1 MLRKIL
7 VFIPCFIVG
16 ILLHG
21 WAALALFYCVFPIG
35 SPLRPVI
42 AVVYAVAV
50 LSWIILNK
58 KHTQA
63 FFNSLLG
70 FVVIALWFNAI
81 EPKAG
86 GVYPP
91 ELTLPNV
98 TFSGDQVTLRDVR
111 DSDYRTPTD
120 FDVRYEPRTYDLK
133 DVKTMDVMVN
143 YWGMDAIAHTFLSFG
158 FADGRYLCVSVE
170 IRPEV
175 GKAYDMLQG
184 FFKQYQIIYIW
195 ADERD
200 LVRLRTNY
208 KKENVYLY
216 RSSLSADNVQKMLVD
231 MLKATAAIYAKP
243 EFYNTLTH
251 SCTNTLGD
259 HLISAKIINL
269 PIWKRRFLT
278 GDVDQ
283 RMYKEG
289 LLVDQGLQFPELR
302 KQANIDA
309 RAKQA
314 DRDPDF
320 SQRIRTHLIYKN
332 FSQKL
337 SL

>member
-1 MLRKIL
+1 MIKKIL
-7 VFIPCFIVG
+7 IFIPCFMLGV
-16 ILLHG
+16 LLHG
-21 WAALALFYCVFPIG
+21 WAALALFYCVFPAG
-35 SPLRPVI
+35 SPLRPAI
-42 AVVYAVAV
+42 AVAYVVVV
-50 LSWIILNK
+50 LLWIILNK
-58 KHTQA
+58 KHTRA
-63 FFNSLLG
+63 FFISLLG
-70 FVVIALWFNAI
+70 FLVIALWFSTI

-86 GVYPP
+86 GMYPP
-91 ELTLPNV
+91 ELTLSNV
-98 TFSGDQVTLRDVR
+98 EFSGDKVTIRDVR
-111 DSDYRTPTD
+111 NADYRTPTD
-120 FDVRYEPRTYDLK
+120 FDLHYEPRTYDLK
-133 DVKTMDVMVN
+133 DLRTLDVMLN

-216 RSSLSADNVQKMLVD
+216 RSSMSTENVRKMLVD
-231 MLKATAAIYAKP
+231 MLKATASIYVKP

-251 SCTNTLGD
+251 SCTNTLGN
-259 HLISAKIINL
+259 HLISAKIVDI

-289 LLVDQGLQFPELR
+289 LLVDQGLSFPELR
-302 KQANIDA
+302 KQANIDE

-314 DRDPDF
+314 DKDPLF
-320 SQRIRTHLIYKN
+320 SQKIRTHLIDRN
-332 FSQKL
+332 VSQKL